1 MSFNMEHYLSSQD
14 MLLFNLD
21 LDFSRPTALQGAS
34 QTNSFDE
41 LYEVPMGDSFRM
53 RLAIPESRFLT

>member
-1 MSFNMEHYLSSQD
+1 MSFNMEHYLSSQG
-14 MLLFNLD
+14 MSLFNLD
-21 LDFSRPTALQGAS
+21 LDFSLSTALQGAL

-53 RLAIPESRFLT
+53 RLATPESRFLN